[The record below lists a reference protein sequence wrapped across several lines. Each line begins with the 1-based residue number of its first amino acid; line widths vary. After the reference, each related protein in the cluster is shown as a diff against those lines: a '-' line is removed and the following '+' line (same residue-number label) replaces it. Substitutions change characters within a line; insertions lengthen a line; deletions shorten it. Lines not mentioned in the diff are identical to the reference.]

1 MGRKRGGYIIIAN
14 KIILEAQTKLQDN
27 ELREWVDKLC
37 TKIETLNDRT
47 KNHTIQIRELRNE
60 INELKKQW
68 KKN

>member
-1 MGRKRGGYIIIAN
+1 MAN

-47 KNHTIQIRELRNE
+47 KNHTIQIRGLRNE
-60 INELKKQW
+60 IKELRKQ
-68 KKN
+68 

>member
-1 MGRKRGGYIIIAN
+1 MGRKRGGYIIMAN

-27 ELREWVDKLC
+27 ELREWVDKLS

>member
-1 MGRKRGGYIIIAN
+1 MAN

-47 KNHTIQIRELRNE
+47 KSHTIQIRELRKE
-60 INELKKQW
+60 IKELRKQW

>member
-1 MGRKRGGYIIIAN
+1 MGLVSGQDERMSN
-14 KIILEAQTKLQDN
+14 KIILEADTKLQDN
-27 ELREWVDKLC
+27 ELRMWVQQLC

-60 INELKKQW
+60 IKVLKKQW

>member
-1 MGRKRGGYIIIAN
+1 MTN

-27 ELREWVDKLC
+27 ELREWVDKLY